1 MVFVGCNK
9 GDDMKIEKVLSR
21 DEAIDIM
28 KLEFDKM
35 PFDKDFY
42 IGFLQGALEDNCIK
56 LDDGWREKDIDQL
69 RRLCAEAHLNA
80 ATKIVSGEILKSE
93 GFDSMKHTLH

>member
-1 MVFVGCNK
+1 
-9 GDDMKIEKVLSR
+9 MKIAKVMTR
-21 DEAIDIM
+21 EEAIEVM

-42 IGFLQGALEDNCIK
+42 IGFLVGALEDDCIK
-56 LDDGWREKDIDQL
+56 LADGWREKDIDSL

-93 GFDSMKHTLH
+93 GFNPSKHTLH

>member
-1 MVFVGCNK
+1 
-9 GDDMKIEKVLSR
+9 MKIQKVLTR

-42 IGFLQGALEDNCIK
+42 IGFLQGALDDNCIN
-56 LDDGWREKDIDQL
+56 LVDGWREKDIDTL
-69 RRLCAEAHLNA
+69 RRYCAEAHLNA
-80 ATKIVSGEILKSE
+80 ATKIISGEILRSE
-93 GFDSMKHTLH
+93 GFDSAKHTLH